1 MEVVE
6 DGIEEAWHVLEAE
19 EDDCLVIE
27 EENAESVERPR
38 RVDQL
43 PTDTKITDLYFT
55 TRVHQH
61 VGGLNICQTTI
72 SCVELEQDNPNPPL

>member
-1 MEVVE
+1 MVKVAVEVVE
-6 DGIEEAWHVLEAE
+6 DGVEEAWHVLEAE

-43 PTDTKITDLYFT
+43 T
-55 TRVHQH
+55 TAKTHENAPQVH
-61 VGGLNICQTTI
+61 T
-72 SCVELEQDNPNPPL
+72 P

>member
-6 DGIEEAWHVLEAE
+6 DGVEEAWHVLEAE

-43 PTDTKITDLYFT
+43 T
-55 TRVHQH
+55 TAKTHENTPQVH
-61 VGGLNICQTTI
+61 T
-72 SCVELEQDNPNPPL
+72 P